1 MKRVDKLEEKYLIDV
16 LSNQFETSKN
26 NIYCSKLE
34 SEFNRFLNSKFSI
47 NHVNGTAT
55 MHTALAALDVKPDDE
70 VIVTP
75 LTMSSTSL
83 AVLPILFLLFS
94 AEN

>member
-1 MKRVDKLEEKYLIDV
+1 MLKGVICIKKMKRIDKLEEEYLIDV

-34 SEFNRFLNSKFSI
+34 NEFNKLLDSKFSI

-55 MHTALAALDVKPDDE
+55 MHTALAALV
-70 VIVTP
+70 
-75 LTMSSTSL
+75 L
-83 AVLPILFLLFS
+83 A
-94 AEN
+94 

>member
-1 MKRVDKLEEKYLIDV
+1 MLKSEMYKRKNERVDKLEEKYLIDV

-47 NHVNGTAT
+47 NRKWHSNHAY
-55 MHTALAALDVKPDDE
+55 
-70 VIVTP
+70 
-75 LTMSSTSL
+75 STCCIRCK
-83 AVLPILFLLFS
+83 AR
-94 AEN
+94 